1 MTAPPG
7 RYQGTRDRRRFHRV
21 RLNVMGRYLLTNGRE
36 YVCRTRDMSPVGLA
50 LIAPALGRIGERV
63 IAYLEHFGRLEGRI
77 VRSFSI
83 GFVINIAATKY
94 KRDKIAIELTRLVD
108 QQNLPEII
116 DS

>member
-1 MTAPPG
+1 M
-7 RYQGTRDRRRFHRV
+7 
-21 RLNVMGRYLLTNGRE
+21 LTNGRE
-36 YVCRTRDMSPVGLA
+36 YVCRTRDMSPGGLA
-50 LIAPALGRIGERV
+50 LIAPALGRVGERV

-83 GFVINIAATKY
+83 GFVINIAATKH
-94 KRDKIAIELTRLVD
+94 KRDRIAIELTRLVD